1 MKKLSGT
8 WPNLERNE
16 IDRGID
22 CATRPILTTRLEA
35 TPPNCLSL
43 GPERKCARAST
54 ETLGPQLRRG
64 INGDADQV
72 FARRAAGGHHRSCRA
87 GTDARTV
94 QAILSAPAFLSGLT
108 DEAVAR
114 LRDSA
119 LQALHPKEVEEIA
132 QLEAGTKL
140 SPIKCFKRSGTSI
153 RTQRNVAGSS

>member
-1 MKKLSGT
+1 MLKHMSALMKKLSGT

-72 FARRAAGGHHRSCRA
+72 RSEEHTSELQSLTNLVCRLLLA
-87 GTDARTV
+87 KKN
-94 QAILSAPAFLSGLT
+94 
-108 DEAVAR
+108 R
-114 LRDSA
+114 LR
-119 LQALHPKEVEEIA
+119 
-132 QLEAGTKL
+132 
-140 SPIKCFKRSGTSI
+140 
-153 RTQRNVAGSS
+153 

>member
-72 FARRAAGGHHRSCRA
+72 FRATRRRWTPSELSSRDGCTDSSGDLECPGIPERLDGRSRRPHSRL
-87 GTDARTV
+87 G
-94 QAILSAPAFLSGLT
+94 APG
-108 DEAVAR
+108 VA
-114 LRDSA
+114 S
-119 LQALHPKEVEEIA
+119 
-132 QLEAGTKL
+132 
-140 SPIKCFKRSGTSI
+140 
-153 RTQRNVAGSS
+153 QRG